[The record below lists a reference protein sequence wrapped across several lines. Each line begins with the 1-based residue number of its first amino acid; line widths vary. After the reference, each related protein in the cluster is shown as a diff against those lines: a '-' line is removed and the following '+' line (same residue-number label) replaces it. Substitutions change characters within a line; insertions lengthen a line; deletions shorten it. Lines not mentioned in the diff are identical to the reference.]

1 MLNVVMLSIVMP
13 SVVAPFELMAPRH
26 FQPVTVEEPTAYHN
40 EVGFEPV
47 TDDDIKLG
55 FSSSLTNKL
64 DRFSHFFS
72 SLSDICPIL
81 TNLFLNT
88 NVGNKLECLFLPSF
102 SNLVCMS
109 ARPGAYPWACILKLI
124 TFPCVPVNR

>member
-13 SVVAPFELMAPRH
+13 SVVSPFELKCFELKSPRH

-64 DRFSHFFS
+64 DRFFSFF
-72 SLSDICPIL
+72 
-81 TNLFLNT
+81 
-88 NVGNKLECLFLPSF
+88 
-102 SNLVCMS
+102 
-109 ARPGAYPWACILKLI
+109 KLI
-124 TFPCVPVNR
+124 